1 MLNKKNKFPLTYSTW
16 NNEEVGAINK
26 IIKSGQLT
34 YSKQVKKFESKFAN
48 YMQMKFGIMVNSGSS
63 ANLLSIASLFYKKNN
78 PLKQGDEV
86 IVPAISWSTTYHPL
100 QQFNLK
106 LKIIDVGLDT
116 VNIDTKKLI
125 AAITPKTKLI
135 IAVNILGNPCDLFE
149 IRQICKQKGIYLMED
164 NCESLGAKIKNKFC
178 GTFGIVN
185 TYSFFYSHHISTIE
199 GGMILT
205 NDTEM
210 NEILISLRSHGWTR
224 DAINK
229 KLLTKNN
236 QKFENYQF
244 VLPGY
249 NVRPTEINAA
259 VGLVQL
265 KKLNNFIK
273 IRRKNFN
280 LYQKIFKNNKIFTI
294 QKENGKSSAFSF
306 IFIFKKEYLNSK
318 DKIFKKLKEYNIQ
331 YRLITGGCF
340 IKHEVKKY
348 FNYSVY
354 KNLNNANYI
363 HEHGFFLGNAAI
375 DLKDQLINFNKAIV
389 EFY

>member
-1 MLNKKNKFPLTYSTW
+1 
-16 NNEEVGAINK
+16 
-26 IIKSGQLT
+26 
-34 YSKQVKKFESKFAN
+34 
-48 YMQMKFGIMVNSGSS
+48 MKFGIMVNSGSS

-86 IVPAISWSTTYHPL
+86 IVPAISWATTYHPL

-229 KLLTKNN
+229 KLLTKIN

-306 IFIFKKEYLNSK
+306 IFIFKKEYLHSK

-340 IKHEVKKY
+340 IKHEVKKF